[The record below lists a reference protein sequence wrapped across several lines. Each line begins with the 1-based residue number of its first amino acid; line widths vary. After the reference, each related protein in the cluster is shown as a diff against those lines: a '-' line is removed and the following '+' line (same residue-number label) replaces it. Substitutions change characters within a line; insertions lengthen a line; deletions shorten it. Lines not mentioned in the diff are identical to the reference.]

1 MRERGRPKTKEFI
14 YQPVNMS
21 TGSTDLLNSK
31 IVYDLKTACEERILK
46 ISQPQYHAPEPT
58 EEIKRAV
65 ESATRLMKQAPN
77 LTLNV
82 TKAITSPG
90 ATWAFAAMGI
100 VIQLGVIVIASLVTY
115 NWHLAENGF
124 SRVRY
129 GFPLF
134 VIGRQPSTIA
144 PACSVYYLLTIS
156 QVQSFSRRVSS
167 CALVRY
173 ILLLPDD
180 I

>member
-1 MRERGRPKTKEFI
+1 MRERGRPKTKEFV
-14 YQPVNMS
+14 YQPVNRN

-46 ISQPQYHAPEPT
+46 ISQPQYQAPEPA

-90 ATWAFAAMGI
+90 TTWAFAALGVI
-100 VIQLGVIVIASLVTY
+100 IQLGVIVVASLVTY
-115 NWHLAENGF
+115 HWHLAENGF

-134 VIGRQPSTIA
+134 LIGRVPSI
-144 PACSVYYLLTIS
+144 V
-156 QVQSFSRRVSS
+156 
-167 CALVRY
+167 
-173 ILLLPDD
+173 
-180 I
+180 